1 MFSGSGETAV
11 QHGIVSWG
19 RSCAE
24 PQWPGSI
31 IVIVEL
37 EFFEIFCL
45 VFRSQAC
52 TLRSRILSNGSP
64 LSCNDIPTELRFETI
79 FLATAA
85 TYTNQ

>member
-1 MFSGSGETAV
+1 LFSGSGETAV

-45 VFRSQAC
+45 VFSFA
-52 TLRSRILSNGSP
+52 GV
-64 LSCNDIPTELRFETI
+64 
-79 FLATAA
+79 
-85 TYTNQ
+85 YTQVSYFVDWIALVMQ